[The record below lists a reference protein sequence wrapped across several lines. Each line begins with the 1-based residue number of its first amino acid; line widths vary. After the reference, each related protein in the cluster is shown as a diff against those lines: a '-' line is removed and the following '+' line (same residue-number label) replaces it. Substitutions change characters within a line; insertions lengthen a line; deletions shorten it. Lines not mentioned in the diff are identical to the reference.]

1 MARQLGMSQNTV
13 LRFSR
18 ADTPQE
24 LFAGQWQNRTSV
36 LDEYKTYLDD
46 RCSED
51 RTSAWKL
58 WEEIVPLGCK
68 GSYQRVRA
76 YLIRS

>member
-1 MARQLGMSQNTV
+1 MSQNTV

-24 LFAGQWQNRTSV
+24 LFARQWQNRTSV

-76 YLIRS
+76 